1 MKISLNEIS
10 KENDAKEIQ
19 IYFDMHSKPY
29 MGGIINRY
37 TYKNY
42 LNNKELPNMP
52 VIIRIGLDKL
62 FENPYNED
70 IDDWTRRFLNMLV
83 SIDVKYTEE
92 LAGDYEDLKE
102 VAKIMREYSEDP
114 ENIKH
119 YYEEVIKSKNNN

>member
-19 IYFDMHSKPY
+19 IYFDMYSKPY

-37 TYKNY
+37 TYKNS

-102 VAKIMREYSEDP
+102 VAKIMREYSEDS